1 MARLKARTVRRA
13 VLALL
18 ALIFAISFG
27 PAARSVEP
35 HDMTAKELL
44 FACSSLHDSND
55 YPVCLVFMSG
65 FDAGAKATLATVPWC
80 LPANLTM
87 EESILAFVRV
97 MHTHPQ
103 LLNEKLSIAVG
114 AALVTAYPCHPEAKK

>member
-1 MARLKARTVRRA
+1 MRRA
-13 VLALL
+13 ALALL
-18 ALIFAISFG
+18 VPIFAISFG
-27 PAARSVEP
+27 PSARSVEP
-35 HDMTAKELL
+35 HNMTAKELL
-44 FACSSLHDSND
+44 FACSSAHDSND
-55 YPVCLVFMSG
+55 YPVCLVFMNG

-80 LPANLTM
+80 LPPDLTM

-103 LLNEKLSIAVG
+103 LLTEKLSIAVG